1 MATWFSYLL
10 YSALWRIIR
19 WLPEEL
25 AYASAR
31 ASASL
36 IHKRNGRR
44 VQRMRQNYAQ
54 ANPGTTPS
62 ELESLVHEGLCNA
75 MRYWC
80 DTFRIGDWSK
90 EQISKTVQTIHEE
103 LLVEGVKS
111 GRGLIVAL
119 PHAGNWDHAGLYFC
133 SKGITVHT
141 VAEHLK
147 PEKLFQRF
155 LAHREAMG
163 MRVFDLNKDVIGELI
178 EVLRNGGL
186 VALVADRDLSK
197 SGIDVE
203 FLGGNARMPAGPA
216 LLAYRTGADLITA
229 YVSYTPSGIEIE
241 FEGPFSVNRKEDE
254 RSEVLRVTQAL
265 ADQFGSNIRANPT
278 SWQMMQRIFVDR
290 LEEAQK

>member
-1 MATWFSYLL
+1 
-10 YSALWRIIR
+10 
-19 WLPEEL
+19 
-25 AYASAR
+25 
-31 ASASL
+31 
-36 IHKRNGRR
+36 
-44 VQRMRQNYAQ
+44 MRQNYAQ
-54 ANPGTTPS
+54 AKPDASPS
-62 ELESLVHEGLCNA
+62 ELEFLVYEGLCNA

-90 EQISKTVQTIHEE
+90 ERISKTVRTIREE
-103 LLVEGVKS
+103 LLLEGVKS

-133 SKGITVHT
+133 SKGVTVHT

-163 MRVFDLNKDVIGELI
+163 MRVFDLNKNVIEELI
-178 EVLRNGGL
+178 EVLKNGGL

-197 SGIDVE
+197 SGIDVN

-241 FEGPFSVNRKEDE
+241 FEGPFSVDRKEVE

-265 ADQFGSNIRANPT
+265 ADQFGSNIKANPS
-278 SWQMMQRIFVDR
+278 SWQMMQRVFVDR
-290 LEEAQK
+290 MEESPK